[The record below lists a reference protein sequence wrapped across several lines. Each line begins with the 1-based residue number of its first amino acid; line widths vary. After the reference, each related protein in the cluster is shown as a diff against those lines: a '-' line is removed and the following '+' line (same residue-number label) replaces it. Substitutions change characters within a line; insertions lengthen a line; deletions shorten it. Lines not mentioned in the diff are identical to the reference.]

1 VSSDGL
7 LTPSL
12 TPEQTMLSDASERFI
27 KDACPLDAVRRW
39 MDEPDP
45 LPPSYFEK
53 SAPLGWYGLLAPEA
67 LGGGAVSDSPL
78 ADAVVVARQR
88 GATLQPGAFIGQ
100 NVVTHVLGAEKPGS
114 ELAAVARRL
123 VDGSARASWAL
134 ADATGDWSPGRSIRA
149 ESDGRSVV
157 LTGRAGLVQD
167 AHRVDWLLVA
177 AETESGLGQCLVP
190 TDAPGLVVTPLESL
204 DLTKRFSTV
213 HFEGVRVEGDR
224 MVGDPAKAAARIEE
238 QFQRALILQVA
249 ESLGAMDAL
258 LRRTVA
264 YAQDRIAFGRPI
276 GSFQAIKHVLAD
288 QSLRVEGTRAVLAG
302 AVEAVEG
309 GACDAPSIASITK
322 AYAGDTGVELS
333 QSCLQIHGGIGFTW
347 EHDLHLYLRRL
358 TSDAALFGDPTWHRE
373 RLADLHA
380 K

>member
-1 VSSDGL
+1 MNSDGL
-7 LTPSL
+7 LAPSL
-12 TPEQTMLSDASERFI
+12 TPEQAMLSDASERFI
-27 KDACPLDAVRRW
+27 EDAFPLEAVRRG

-67 LGGGAVSDSPL
+67 LGGGSVSESPL
-78 ADAVVVARQR
+78 ADAVLVARRR
-88 GATLQPGAFIGQ
+88 GETLQPGAFIGQ
-100 NVVTHVLGAEKPGS
+100 NVVTHALGAEQPGS
-114 ELAAVARRL
+114 ALAAIGRQL
-123 VDGSARASWAL
+123 VEGSATASWAL
-134 ADATGDWSPGRSIRA
+134 ADVTGDWSPGRAVHA
-149 ESDGRSVV
+149 ECDGKSAV
-157 LTGRAGLVQD
+157 LTGQAGLVQD

-238 QFQRALILQVA
+238 QFQRAVILQVA

-258 LRRTVA
+258 LQQTVA
-264 YAQDRIAFGRPI
+264 YAKDRIAFGRPI
-276 GSFQAIKHVLAD
+276 GSFQAIKHTLAD

-302 AVEAVEG
+302 PVEAVER
-309 GACDAPSIASITK
+309 GAYDAPSVASIAK
-322 AYAGDTGVELS
+322 AYAGDTAIELS

-358 TSDAALFGDPTWHRE
+358 TSDAALFGDPIWHRE

-380 K
+380 E